1 MVTRWR
7 PALAFGRCLRHKAGM
22 VERGKS
28 VQERLRAL
36 QGQLR
41 TMLPLVEGLLEAGEV
56 REPEGAYTV
65 SQGEHAPGLAA
76 SRYRIEP
83 YSRRSH
89 ALYDGEEL
97 VAVMAYKRGAVE
109 VKRRLEALEQE
120 IARLQ
125 QAVSEVR
132 GESPGEARRAEAV
145 ERLQT
150 ERDADNKRAR

>member
-1 MVTRWR
+1 
-7 PALAFGRCLRHKAGM
+7 M

-28 VQERLRAL
+28 VQEQLRAF

-41 TMLPLVEGLLEAGEV
+41 KMLPLVEGLLHAGEV
-56 REPEGAYTV
+56 REPEASYTA
-65 SQGEHAPGLAA
+65 SQEECTARPAE

-89 ALYDGEEL
+89 ALYDGQDL

-109 VKRRLEALEQE
+109 VKRRFETLEQE

-125 QAVSEVR
+125 QALAEV
-132 GESPGEARRAEAV
+132 GGGPPGEARGAGAV
-145 ERLQT
+145 ERLQA
-150 ERDADNKRAR
+150 ERDTGNERTR